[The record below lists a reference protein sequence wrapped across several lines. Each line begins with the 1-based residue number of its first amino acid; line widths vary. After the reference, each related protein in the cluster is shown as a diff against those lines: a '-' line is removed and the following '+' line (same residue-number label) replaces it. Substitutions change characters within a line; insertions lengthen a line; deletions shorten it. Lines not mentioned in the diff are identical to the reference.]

1 MIVRS
6 IVTVL
11 LESVMAII
19 EDTVRQYEALVRM
32 IDVKVTRQRAA
43 LAQSELQ
50 LRGAKEALESAKRVK

>member
-1 MIVRS
+1 
-6 IVTVL
+6 
-11 LESVMAII
+11 MAIN

-50 LRGAKEALESAKRVK
+50 IRGAKEALESAKKAK